1 MEEIKRT
8 ERGWCGY
15 VRGHQYCLFRRNTL
29 IEYDNKKIVVATL
42 GNYINPF
49 EYRNTPIHDDVWYQT
64 IAGYAVE
71 NNGYWEIDGNKQILI
86 KSEHILQGTE
96 EEMFDNY
103 PLIDQTANDMHEKV
117 IEEMMDLICEEG

>member
-29 IEYDNKKIVVATL
+29 IEYDGKKIVVATL

-49 EYRNTPIHDDVWYQT
+49 EYRNTPIEGDIWYQT
-64 IAGYAVE
+64 LAGYAHQI
-71 NNGYWEIDGNKQILI
+71 NGYWEIDGNKQIPI

-103 PLIDQTANDMHEKV
+103 PMIDQTANDMHEKV
-117 IEEMMDLICEEG
+117 VEEMMDLICEED